1 MTTAQTIADL
11 ERAVTAA
18 SAVAAVLPASEP
30 VTVGAPRPGDPAD
43 PALAAFAGAVVA
55 DLDGPAS
62 ATLGVLVAA
71 DLVAALAAS
80 PLGGLDLAAALQPSM
95 DAVAEALGARSGAA
109 RQVDTA
115 AVATEIG
122 TPYVVVPLDGA
133 GPVAALLVP
142 EALLGADASPAL
154 PPASA
159 MNAGTS
165 AAAGNGRGIE
175 MLHGVDMEVTVEIG
189 RARMTVR
196 ELLDLAPGAV
206 LELDRA
212 AGSPAD
218 LLVNGRLIARGEVV
232 VIDEDFG
239 LRITEIVTDATAG

>member
-18 SAVAAVLPASEP
+18 SAVVAVLPASEP
-30 VTVGAPRPGDPAD
+30 VTAGAPRPGDPAD

-55 DLDGPAS
+55 DLDGAAS
-62 ATLGVLVAA
+62 ASLGVLVAA

-80 PLGGLDLAAALQPSM
+80 PLGGLDLAAALQPSI
-95 DAVAEALGARSGAA
+95 DAAAQALGARSGAA
-109 RQVDTA
+109 RQVEVA
-115 AVATEIG
+115 AVAAEIG

-142 EALLGADASPAL
+142 ETLLGADATPAL
-154 PPASA
+154 PPASPT
-159 MNAGTS
+159 GS
-165 AAAGNGRGIE
+165 VVGNSRGIE